1 MFGAGVQA
9 SARQAQLHICKEF
22 RKTAKVQ
29 GAEGLYS
36 VPKFAVVP
44 DDLCKRLLQA
54 QQGRVLPFAMEIVFI
69 VFYLH
74 G

>member
-22 RKTAKVQ
+22 RKTAKAQ

-44 DDLCKRLLQA
+44 DDPWRTS
-54 QQGRVLPFAMEIVFI
+54 
-69 VFYLH
+69 
-74 G
+74 